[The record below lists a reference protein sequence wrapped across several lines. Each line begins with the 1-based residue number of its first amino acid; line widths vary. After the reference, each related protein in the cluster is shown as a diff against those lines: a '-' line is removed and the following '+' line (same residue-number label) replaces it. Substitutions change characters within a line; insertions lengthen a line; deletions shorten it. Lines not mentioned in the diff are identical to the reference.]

1 MVSIQKNE
9 IQNQNQKRLNMQS
22 NRTIEGEHNSVS
34 KTNVHKPLLISPDY
48 LPEEERFNKD
58 FATYDKMKRQ

>member
-1 MVSIQKNE
+1 
-9 IQNQNQKRLNMQS
+9 MQS